1 MDKEFE
7 MLLNEAKKIAHKVK
21 LNKNFSYGS
30 VACALLTKDG
40 NIYTGVST
48 EIECSLGTC
57 SERSAIAEMVKH
69 NESEIVKI
77 VAYAAKGAVYPP
89 CGVCREMIRMV
100 NEKNLEAEVMV
111 GDNKVVK
118 VKDLL
123 PDIFISKST
132 EE

>member
-1 MDKEFE
+1 MDKEFK

-30 VACALLTKDG
+30 VGCALLTKDG

-48 EIECSLGTC
+48 EIECSLGVC

-77 VAYAAKGAVYPP
+77 VAYAAKGIVYPP

-111 GDNKVVK
+111 GEDKVVK
-118 VKDLL
+118 LKDLL
-123 PDIFISKST
+123 PDIFMSKNI
-132 EE
+132 EQ

>member
-7 MLLNEAKKIAHKVK
+7 MLLEEAKKIAHKVK

-40 NIYTGVST
+40 NVYTGVST
-48 EIECSLGTC
+48 EIECSLGVC
-57 SERSAIAEMVKH
+57 SERSAIA
-69 NESEIVKI
+69 EIVKI

-111 GDNKVVK
+111 GDNKIVK

-132 EE
+132 E

>member
-1 MDKEFE
+1 MREEYAIADLGFYRLYPHVH
-7 MLLNEAKKIAHKVK
+7 MCTHAYAHTYTAHK
-21 LNKNFSYGS
+21 
-30 VACALLTKDG
+30 
-40 NIYTGVST
+40 
-48 EIECSLGTC
+48 
-57 SERSAIAEMVKH
+57 R

-111 GDNKVVK
+111 GDNKIVK

-132 EE
+132 E